1 MSDPNETPKYKE
13 DVDLIPSEGLTGQLG
28 EEYLPSLQ
36 LIAAVNVA
44 WTLEIP
50 LLLTGEPGCG
60 KTDFVYAVASAMDPE
75 KKPLECYIRSDT
87 RAKDLLYHYDAI
99 RRFGDAQL
107 GGEEGRKRSADAR
120 KYVKLRDLGVALTS
134 KKCRV
139 VLIDEIDKAPRD
151 LPNDLLRELDEG
163 SFEIPEIDKDD
174 ESSELKRI
182 MRRPEGAKKPLV
194 IITSNVERQLPDPFL
209 RRCAFYHIEFP
220 EPEELQTIVEL
231 HCHQKPPLE
240 LDKVVRV
247 FLALRQV
254 TGLTKKPGTSELLNW
269 ADSLS
274 QLFDPTYVQDR
285 VSKVHQAIRES
296 GDGELTLDRKM
307 ASWLKLPGLTC
318 LIKLREDLERVRG

>member
-1 MSDPNETPKYKE
+1 MNEPNESKTYKE
-13 DVDLIPSEGLTGQLG
+13 GVDIIPSEGLTGQLG
-28 EEYLPSLQ
+28 GPYLSSPQ
-36 LIAAVNVA
+36 LMAAVNVA

-60 KTDFVYAVASAMDPE
+60 KTDFAYAVASAVDPE
-75 KKPLECYIRSDT
+75 EKPLECYIRSDT
-87 RAKDLLYHYDAI
+87 RARDLLYHYDAV

-107 GGEEGRKRSADAR
+107 SDDKGRKRAADAR
-120 KYVKLRDLGVALTS
+120 NYVKLRELGQALMS
-134 KKCRV
+134 ERRRV

-220 EPEELQTIVEL
+220 EPEELREIVEL

-247 FLALRQV
+247 FRALRQV

-274 QLFDPTYVQDR
+274 QLFDPKDVQER
-285 VSKVHQAIRES
+285 VSKVHEAIQAS
-296 GDGELTLDRKM
+296 DDGDLTLDRKK
-307 ASWLKLPGLTC
+307 ASWLDLPGLTC